1 MERQRINVYLD
12 NDQIE
17 KLKALTGATRVKM
30 ADYIREGIDLVLE
43 KYKMELNKT
52 KNKGGDE

>member
-12 NDQIE
+12 NDQVE
-17 KLKALTGATRVKM
+17 KLKALTATTRVKM

-43 KYKMELNKT
+43 KYKRELKKT
-52 KNKGGDE
+52 KKKGGDE